1 VFGNTGHTP
10 CAAHW
15 SLSLSVSLSLP
26 PPSSPPHPPPS
37 PSLLCSR
44 GFSLPHRRMPR
55 ACPPAVPVHGC
66 SARGLNRPRGVESRR
81 IEGRRRCAAL
91 WGGARACARGGRSS
105 ALVCLC
111 AGDCCPHACGLRP
124 WTWARLER
132 RKSAEGHAAAMTGL
146 ADVRRGRQMAQAGV
160 GIFLAPNRT
169 GQFIVTRVTPGGP
182 AQRYA
187 CVCGCVGMCVCVCG
201 CVSFWGGDAC

>member
-1 VFGNTGHTP
+1 MANRAYTVRRT
-10 CAAHW
+10 
-15 SLSLSVSLSLP
+15 LVSLS
-26 PPSSPPHPPPS
+26 HTHKHTHTHTHTHPS

-44 GFSLPHRRMPR
+44 GSLSLTG
-55 ACPPAVPVHGC
+55 ACRERVPPLFRFMV
-66 SARGLNRPRGVESRR
+66 ARCLNRPRGVESRR
-81 IEGRRRCAAL
+81 IEGRRRCAAP
-91 WGGARACARGGRSS
+91 WGGARACGGGGRSS

-111 AGDCCPHACGLRP
+111 AGDCRPHACGLRP
-124 WTWARLER
+124 WTWARAERAR
-132 RKSAEGHAAAMTGL
+132 RKCAEGHAAAMTGL

-187 CVCGCVGMCVCVCG
+187 CVCVCVCLW
-201 CVSFWGGDAC
+201 VR